1 MGGTEGSGH
10 GLIRTEDSLLLI
22 IDMQERLFPVMSEG
36 KRLMDNVVRLAR
48 SAKVLG
54 LPVLI
59 TEQEKLGETL
69 PEIRQVL
76 PDAERVPKTEF
87 DCLASAAVLERIRAL
102 RRGIIIIAGIEAHI
116 CVAQTALHGISDYA
130 VHVVSDAVSSRSPH
144 NQKIALDRMMQGG
157 VTISSTEMA
166 IYELL
171 GRAGTDTF
179 REILKVV
186 K

>member
-1 MGGTEGSGH
+1 MSVPKALT
-10 GLIRTEDSLLLI
+10 TDNTVVVA
-22 IDMQERLFPVMSEG
+22 IDFQERLFPVMHDKEKLLKNVLKLIKGTQALKIPVILTEQYPKGLGPTLLEIKELLPDVQPIEKTCFSCCDEG
-36 KRLMDNVVRLAR
+36 NFT
-48 SAKVLG
+48 SALEATKKKQ
-54 LPVLI
+54 VLI
-59 TEQEKLGETL
+59 
-69 PEIRQVL
+69 
-76 PDAERVPKTEF
+76 
-87 DCLASAAVLERIRAL
+87 C
-102 RRGIIIIAGIEAHI
+102 GIEAHI
-116 CVAQTALHGISDYA
+116 CVSQTALHGVSDYA

-144 NQKIALDRMMQGG
+144 NQKIALDRMMQAG